1 MFFPGRVHTHT
12 HANTVTLQC
21 QMYCGPGM
29 CQILIR
35 CICSFCFHS
44 NMLYKVNVLSFII
57 GLGSGSVLQ
66 LESSQTVVDVEL
78 YDTSGDTDYLI
89 NRVLVEAGVAKS
101 TLLGM

>member
-1 MFFPGRVHTHT
+1 
-12 HANTVTLQC
+12 
-21 QMYCGPGM
+21 
-29 CQILIR
+29 
-35 CICSFCFHS
+35 
-44 NMLYKVNVLSFII
+44 MLYKVNVLSFII